1 MTAMDNL
8 LFITW
13 NPDLFAFHLGGFGVR
28 WYSLCWCFALLA
40 AYVLVQRLYRQQHIA
55 DKLFDPLFFYCFVGI
70 LVGARLGHCLFYE
83 WDYYGAHPAEILKI
97 WKGGLASHGGVF
109 ALILALIWYSK
120 TVTKKSVWWLFDRMI
135 PAVAVVCMCI
145 RFGNLMNSEI
155 FGYPTTLPWGFEF
168 VRSREW
174 QELYNQNG
182 VAQACHP
189 TQIYEMLYCLVA
201 LVVSWFMYH
210 KLHLGKRI
218 GLTTGVSLLIF
229 FGARFGLEFMKNP
242 QVAEEVGMTLNIGQ
256 WLSVPLILL
265 GVYLIATSGKR
276 KEAF

>member
-1 MTAMDNL
+1 MM
-8 LFITW
+8 
-13 NPDLFAFHLGGFGVR
+13 FANIVWDVDPVLVHLGPLEIR
-28 WYSLCWCFALLA
+28 WYGLMWGLGFILA
-40 AYVLVQRLYRQQHIA
+40 YEMVSRLFKKEGYPDAWA
-55 DKLFDPLFFYCFVGI
+55 DKLFIYCIVSSV
-70 LVGARLGHCLFYE
+70 LGARLGHCLFYE
-83 WDYYGAHPAEILKI
+83 WDYYGAHPLEILKI

-120 TVTKKSVWWLFDRMI
+120 KVTQKSVWWLFDRMI

-155 FGYPTTLPWGFEF
+155 FGFPTTLPWGFEF
-168 VRSREW
+168 IRSREW

-182 VAQACHP
+182 EEALPCHP

-201 LVVSWFMYH
+201 LITSTVMYR
-210 KLHLGKRI
+210 KYHLQKHV
-218 GLTTGVSLLIF
+218 GLITGVSLLIF

-242 QVAEEVGMTLNIGQ
+242 QVAEEIGMTLNIGQ

-265 GVYLIATSGKR
+265 GIWLIATCKKR

>member
-1 MTAMDNL
+1 MT
-8 LFITW
+8 
-13 NPDLFAFHLGGFGVR
+13 FASIVWDVDPVLVHLGSLEIR
-28 WYSLCWCFALLA
+28 WYGLMWGLGFILA
-40 AYVLVQRLYRQQHIA
+40 YEMVSRLFKKEGYPENWA
-55 DKLFDPLFFYCFVGI
+55 DKLFVYCIVSSVI
-70 LVGARLGHCLFYE
+70 GARLGHCLFYE
-83 WDYYGAHPAEILKI
+83 WDYYGAHPVEILKI

-182 VAQACHP
+182 EAQACHP

-201 LVVSWFMYH
+201 LVVSCFIW
-210 KLHLGKRI
+210 KRI

-265 GVYLIATSGKR
+265 GIYLIATSGKR
-276 KEAF
+276 KETF

>member
-1 MTAMDNL
+1 ML
-8 LFITW
+8 
-13 NPDLFAFHLGGFGVR
+13 HLGPLEVR
-28 WYSLCWCFALLA
+28 WYGLMWGVGFILA
-40 AYVLVQRLYRQQHIA
+40 YEMVSRLFKKEGYPEGWA
-55 DKLFDPLFFYCFVGI
+55 DKLFIYCIVSSVI
-70 LVGARLGHCLFYE
+70 GARLGHCLFYE

-109 ALILALIWYSK
+109 MLILALIWYSRK
-120 TVTKKSVWWLFDRMI
+120 VTKKSVWWLFDRMI

-155 FGYPTTLPWGFEF
+155 FGFPTTLPWGFEF

-174 QELYNQNG
+174 QELYNRDG
-182 VAQACHP
+182 ASLPCHP
-189 TQIYEMLYCLVA
+189 TQIYEMFYCLVA
-201 LVVSWFMYH
+201 FVVSWVMYH
-210 KLHLGKRI
+210 KYHLQKRV
-218 GLTTGVSLLIF
+218 GLITGVSLLIF

-265 GVYLIATSGKR
+265 GAWLIATSKKR

>member
-1 MTAMDNL
+1 MWGLGFILAYEMVSR
-8 LFITW
+8 LFKKEGYPENW
-13 NPDLFAFHLGGFGVR
+13 
-28 WYSLCWCFALLA
+28 
-40 AYVLVQRLYRQQHIA
+40 A
-55 DKLFDPLFFYCFVGI
+55 DKLFVYCIVSSVI
-70 LVGARLGHCLFYE
+70 GARLGHCLFYE

-265 GVYLIATSGKR
+265 GIYLIATSGKR
-276 KEAF
+276 KESF

>member
-1 MTAMDNL
+1 MILGSIVWDVDPIL
-8 LFITW
+8 LR
-13 NPDLFAFHLGGFGVR
+13 LGSIEIR
-28 WYSLCWCFALLA
+28 WYGLMWGLGFILA
-40 AYVLVQRLYRQQHIA
+40 YEMGSRLFKKEGHPDDWA
-55 DKLFDPLFFYCFVGI
+55 DKLFVYCIVSAV
-70 LVGARLGHCLFYE
+70 VGARLGHCLFYE
-83 WDYYGAHPAEILKI
+83 WDYYGSHPLEILKI

-120 TVTKKSVWWLFDRMI
+120 KVT
-135 PAVAVVCMCI
+135 
-145 RFGNLMNSEI
+145 FGNLMNSEI
-155 FGYPTTLPWGFEF
+155 FGYPTDLPWGFEF

-189 TQIYEMLYCLVA
+189 TQIYEMLYCAVA
-201 LVVSWFMYH
+201 FIFSWLAYH
-210 KLHLGKRI
+210 KFGLQKRI
-218 GLTTGVSLLIF
+218 GLITGISLLIF
-229 FGARFGLEFMKNP
+229 FGARLGLEFIKNP

-265 GVYLIATSGKR
+265 GIYLIFTSGKR